1 MTATA
6 SPKRPSSMSV
16 RLKVLAVN
24 ALLVLV
30 STLLSYFVLEI
41 VFYRVLLPD
50 ARFSPR
56 PFLPETPGVLV
67 QTTKA
72 GYAPH
77 DYVAILGDS
86 YAEGV
91 GDEMLH
97 ANGDDTKLFHA
108 AHVIHARTGRDVVTF
123 GQGGAGSAEAFVRL
137 PTRAIE
143 GSRCVI
149 FPTIE
154 DPAHIFAYFYEGNDV
169 DENLGFTRK
178 VATQYGGADTD
189 AIDRYLSEQ
198 YGRFAS
204 WRCHFYL
211 GDNVSRMARFVYEY
225 KVKKTNPFVTSETNR
240 NTFVIADKETPT
252 PAVLGPAIAV
262 APDDIRTAIGV
273 FGRSLAWLRRRF
285 ASTPIVVVYVPSPLS
300 TYRLAAP
307 TVTYLSIEGASYQ
320 PRESA
325 SARVAANSDLLCG
338 LVREAAVRLGTGFL
352 DARPALRAAAAA
364 QPIHGPI
371 DWLHFNHAGYQVF
384 GALLARRLPDATTLD
399 ACGAS

>member
-1 MTATA
+1 MTA
-6 SPKRPSSMSV
+6 
-16 RLKVLAVN
+16 RLKAFAVN
-24 ALLVLV
+24 SLLVLV
-30 STLLSYFVLEI
+30 TLLLCYLVLEI

-91 GDEMLH
+91 GDEMLQ
-97 ANGDDTKLFHA
+97 ANGDDARLLHA

-123 GQGGAGSAEAFVRL
+123 GQGGAGSAEGFVRL

-154 DPAHIFAYFYEGNDV
+154 DPAHIFAYVYEGNDI
-169 DENLGFTRK
+169 DENLAFSRA
-178 VATQYGGADTD
+178 VAAQYGGADTG

-204 WRCHFYL
+204 WRCHLYL
-211 GDNVSRMARFVYEY
+211 GDNVSRMARFVYED
-225 KVKKTNPFVTSETNR
+225 KVKRTNPFVTSETNR
-240 NTFVIADKETPT
+240 NMFVIADKETPT

-262 APDDIRTAIGV
+262 APEDIRAAIEV
-273 FGRSLAWLRRRF
+273 LDRSLAWLRRRF
-285 ASTPIVVVYVPSPLS
+285 ASAPIVVVYVPSPLS
-300 TYRLAAP
+300 TYRPVAP
-307 TVTYLSIEGASYQ
+307 TVAYLSIENIGYRL
-320 PRESA
+320 RESA
-325 SARVAANSDLLCG
+325 SARVAASSDLLCG
-338 LVREAAVRLGTGFL
+338 LVRKAAVRHGTGFL

-384 GALLARRLPDATTLD
+384 GDLLARRLPDATSVD
-399 ACGAS
+399 PCGAS

>member
-1 MTATA
+1 MKATA
-6 SPKRPSSMSV
+6 SPKQSSPPTAK
-16 RLKVLAVN
+16 LKALAIN
-24 ALLVLV
+24 SLLVLV
-30 STLLSYFVLEI
+30 STLLSYFALEI
-41 VFYRVLLPD
+41 LFFRVLLPD

-91 GDEMLH
+91 GDEMLQ
-97 ANGDDTKLFHA
+97 ANGDDAKLFHA
-108 AHVIHARTGRDVVTF
+108 AHVIQARTGRDVVTF

-143 GSRCVI
+143 GSRCVV

-154 DPAHIFAYFYEGNDV
+154 DPAHVFAYFYEGNDIE
-169 DENLGFTRK
+169 ENLALSRK
-178 VATQYGGADTD
+178 VAAQYGGADAG

-225 KVKKTNPFVTSETNR
+225 KVKKTNPFNTSETNR
-240 NTFVIADKETPT
+240 NTFVIAGRETPA

-262 APDDIRTAIGV
+262 APADIRTAVGV
-273 FGRSLAWLRRRF
+273 LDRSLAWLRRRF
-285 ASTPIVVVYVPSPLS
+285 ARTPIVVVHVPSPLS
-300 TYRLAAP
+300 IYRPAAP
-307 TVTYLSIEGASYQ
+307 TAVYLAIEGGYQ

-338 LVREAAVRLGTGFL
+338 LVREAAVRHGTGFL
-352 DARPALRAAAAA
+352 DARPALRAAAADRL
-364 QPIHGPI
+364 IHGPI
-371 DWLHFNHAGYQVF
+371 DWLHFNRAGYQVF
-384 GALLARRLPDATTLD
+384 GDLLARRLPDRTTAD
-399 ACGAS
+399 PCGAS

>member
-1 MTATA
+1 MLHSA
-6 SPKRPSSMSV
+6 SRRRRPKR
-16 RLKVLAVN
+16 R
-24 ALLVLV
+24 
-30 STLLSYFVLEI
+30 
-41 VFYRVLLPD
+41 
-50 ARFSPR
+50 
-56 PFLPETPGVLV
+56 
-67 QTTKA
+67 
-72 GYAPH
+72 
-77 DYVAILGDS
+77 
-86 YAEGV
+86 
-91 GDEMLH
+91 
-97 ANGDDTKLFHA
+97 
-108 AHVIHARTGRDVVTF
+108 
-123 GQGGAGSAEAFVRL
+123 
-137 PTRAIE
+137 
-143 GSRCVI
+143 
-149 FPTIE
+149 
-154 DPAHIFAYFYEGNDV
+154 
-169 DENLGFTRK
+169 DENLEFTRK
-178 VATQYGGADTD
+178 VATQYGGADAD

-204 WRCHFYL
+204 WRCHFFL
-211 GDNVSRMARFVYEY
+211 DDNVSRMARFVYEY
-225 KVKKTNPFVTSETNR
+225 QVKKTNPFVTSETNR

-352 DARPALRAAAAA
+352 DARPALRAAA

-384 GALLARRLPDATTLD
+384 GALLAQRLPDATTPD

>member
-6 SPKRPSSMSV
+6 SPRQASSTTGK
-16 RLKVLAVN
+16 LKAFAVN
-24 ALLVLV
+24 SLLVLV
-30 STLLSYFVLEI
+30 STLLCYLVLEI
-41 VFYRVLLPD
+41 AFYRVLLPD

-77 DYVAILGDS
+77 HYVAILGDS

-91 GDEMLH
+91 GDEMLQ
-97 ANGDDTKLFHA
+97 ANGDDARLFHA
-108 AHVIHARTGRDVVTF
+108 AHVIHTRTGRDVVTF

-154 DPAHIFAYFYEGNDV
+154 DPAYIFAYFYEGNDI
-169 DENLGFTRK
+169 DESLALSRK
-178 VATQYGGADTD
+178 IATQYGRADTGV
-189 AIDRYLSEQ
+189 IDRFLSEQ

-204 WRCHFYL
+204 WRCHFFL
-211 GDNVSRMARFVYEY
+211 GDNISRMARFVYEY

-240 NTFVIADKETPT
+240 NTFVIAGKETPT
-252 PAVLGPAIAV
+252 PAVLGPALAV
-262 APDDIRTAIGV
+262 APEDIRTAIGM
-273 FGRSLAWLRRRF
+273 FDRSLAWLRRRF
-285 ASTPIVVVYVPSPLS
+285 ASAPVVVVHIPSPLS

-307 TVTYLSIEGASYQ
+307 TVTYLSIEDTSYH

-325 SARVAANSDLLCG
+325 SARVTANSDLLCG
-338 LVREAAVRLGTGFL
+338 LVREAAVRHGTGFL

-364 QPIHGPI
+364 RPIHGPI

-384 GALLARRLPDATTLD
+384 GELLARRLPDAATVDL
-399 ACGAS
+399 CGAS

>member
-1 MTATA
+1 MTAIT
-6 SPKRPSSMSV
+6 SPKQRRPLTA
-16 RLKVLAVN
+16 RLRALAIN

-30 STLLSYFVLEI
+30 STLLSYVVLELL
-41 VFYRVLLPD
+41 FFRVLLPD

-56 PFLPETPGVLV
+56 PFLPETPGALV

-137 PTRAIE
+137 PTRAIN
-143 GSRCVI
+143 GSRCMV

-154 DPAHIFAYFYEGNDV
+154 EPAQIFAYFYEGNDI
-169 DENLGFTRK
+169 DENLVLSRRI
-178 VATQYGGADTD
+178 AAQYGGTD
-189 AIDRYLSEQ
+189 PAAIDRFLTED

-211 GDNVSRMARFVYEY
+211 GDNISRMARFIHEY
-225 KVKKTNPFVTSETNR
+225 KVRKTNPFYTSETNR
-240 NTFVIADKETPT
+240 NTFLIAGKPTPA
-252 PAVLGPAIAV
+252 PAVLGPAVAV
-262 APDDIRTAIGV
+262 APEDIRTAISV
-273 FGRSLAWLRRRF
+273 FDRSLGWLRQRF
-285 ASTPIVVVYVPSPLS
+285 ARSSIVVVHVPSPLS
-300 TYRLAAP
+300 VYRPATA
-307 TVTYLSIEGASYQ
+307 TVTYLAIDGAGYQ
-320 PRESA
+320 PRETE

-338 LVREAAVRLGTGFL
+338 LVREAAISHGTGFL
-352 DARPALRAAAAA
+352 DARPALRAAADR
-364 QPIHGPI
+364 PIHGPI
-371 DWLHFNHAGYQVF
+371 DWLHFNRDGYQAF
-384 GALLARRLPDATTLD
+384 GDLLTRRLPDKTTVD